1 MLAKFTSQMHGAERV
16 LKPAMLRRR
25 IDPAGTL
32 QLINIAQTLHPRR
45 IDERLFSYLA
55 FVFRHGELDV
65 AVSWVMFS
73 LDSAFQPRLSEYWP
87 QSSNIT
93 WAVQRLPVFSMR
105 LL

>member
-65 AVSWVMFS
+65 AVNWVGDQGRAAVFIIAELCHV
-73 LDSAFQPRLSEYWP
+73 LDPAFQPWLS
-87 QSSNIT
+87 SIGLK
-93 WAVQRLPVFSMR
+93 VQI
-105 LL
+105 